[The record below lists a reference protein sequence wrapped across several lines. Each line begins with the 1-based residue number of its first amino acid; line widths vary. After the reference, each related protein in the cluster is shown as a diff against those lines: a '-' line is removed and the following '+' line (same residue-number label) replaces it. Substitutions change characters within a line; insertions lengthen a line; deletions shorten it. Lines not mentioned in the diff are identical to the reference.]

1 MGQYLGSWA
10 IDDYLTIPAVTHRF
24 STGAAYA
31 ASPITVRIYE
41 DDNTTQIIT
50 DQAMTAFDS
59 VTGLYVYKQQL
70 TAAAGFEQGKSY
82 TAVIQATV
90 DTVAAIDFHTF
101 QIAADVTATATVA
114 GTVDANVI
122 QVSGHNVPA
131 HGTGLEGYLKV
142 DVGAWRGTA
151 APAEDTAGYPKV
163 TIKDGTG
170 QGELNIDTGR
180 ADSNIT
186 YWGGVSA
193 GTLAAASDVWNDASC
208 PTRILTAPTNITSD
222 DGEIHNSASGVYIT
236 STGHTAGATVA
247 AVTGNVGGN
256 VVGTVASVGTVTG
269 NVNGNVGGNVAGN
282 VTGSV
287 GSVAAGGIIA
297 ASIASNAITADK
309 IQADAIGTSE
319 LSDSAVNKIADG
331 ILGRELATGDADA
344 LEARTVRSAL
354 RAIRNKFDI
363 VGTTM
368 TVCKEDDT
376 ATAWTTEITRAA
388 VFPITGSN
396 PT

>member
-247 AVTGNVGGN
+247 AVTGAVGSVTGA
-256 VVGTVASVGTVTG
+256 VASVTGAVGSVTG
-269 NVNGNVGGNVAGN
+269 NIGGSVAS

-287 GSVAAGGIIA
+287 GSIAAGGIAA
-297 ASIASNAITADK
+297 ASIASSAITADK
-309 IQADAIGTSE
+309 IAADAIGTSE
-319 LSDSAVNKIADG
+319 FSDDTANKIADA
-331 ILGRELATGDADA
+331 ILNRSLSATDTDGLND
-344 LEARTVRSAL
+344 RTVRSAL
-354 RAIRNKFDI
+354 RILRNKW
-363 VGTTM
+363 VNSAGTL
-368 TVCKEDDT
+368 TVYKEDDT
-376 ATAWTTEITRAA
+376 ATAWTTA
-388 VFPITGSN
+388 VTQTAVN
-396 PT
+396 PVTASDPT